1 VVYLPEHFAET
12 RPGILV
18 NLIQRS
24 PLAVL
29 FTVQDGVPQADHI
42 PLLIDP
48 DRGPHGT
55 LIGHVARN
63 NPVWQRHQQGMDA
76 LAVFQVADAYI
87 SPNWYPTKPENH
99 QVVPTWNYAVVHA
112 SGPLIVHEEAKWIRG
127 VVGKLTKVMESDQRP
142 PWKMGDAP
150 QEYLADMITQ
160 IIGIEIP
167 ITSLTGKWK
176 ASQNRL
182 EVDRQG
188 ALTAL
193 NDSGDA
199 HKIAMA
205 DEMTRIK
212 AS

>member
-12 RPGILV
+12 RPGILIS
-18 NLIQRS
+18 LIERS

-42 PLLIDP
+42 PLLVDP
-48 DRGPHGT
+48 NRGPHGT

-63 NPVWQRHQQGMDA
+63 NPVWQRHQEGMDA

-87 SPNWYPTKPENH
+87 SPNWYPTKAENH

-188 ALTAL
+188 ALAAL

-205 DEMTRIK
+205 DEMIRIK
-212 AS
+212 A

>member
-1 VVYLPEHFAET
+1 MVYLPEHFAET
-12 RPGILV
+12 RPGILIS
-18 NLIQRS
+18 LIERS

-42 PLLIDP
+42 PLLVDP
-48 DRGPHGT
+48 NRGPHGT

-63 NPVWQRHQQGMDA
+63 NPVWQRHQEGMDA

-87 SPNWYPTKPENH
+87 SPNWYPTKAENH

>member
-1 VVYLPEHFAET
+1 MVYLPEHFAET

>member
-1 VVYLPEHFAET
+1 MVYLPEHFAET

-87 SPNWYPTKPENH
+87 SPNWYPTKAENH

-127 VVGKLTKVMESDQRP
+127 VVGKLTKVMESDQLI

>member
-1 VVYLPEHFAET
+1 MVYLPEHFEET
-12 RPGILV
+12 RPGMLV
-18 NLIQRS
+18 NLIERS

-63 NPVWQRHQQGMDA
+63 NPLWQHHRQDLDT

-87 SPNWYPTKPENH
+87 SPNWYPTKAENH

-112 SGPLIVHEEAKWIRG
+112 SGPLIIHEDAKWIRG
-127 VVGKLTKVMESDQRP
+127 VVGRLTKVMESDQRI

-150 QEYLADMITQ
+150 QDYLAEMISQ

-167 ITSLTGKWK
+167 INSLTGKWK

-182 EVDRQG
+182 EIDRQG
-188 ALTAL
+188 ALKSL
-193 NDSGDA
+193 NESAGA
-199 HKIAMA
+199 GKIAMA
-205 DEMTRIK
+205 DEMIRVK
-212 AS
+212 A

>member
-1 VVYLPEHFAET
+1 MYLPEHFSET
-12 RPGILV
+12 RPGMLI
-18 NLIQRS
+18 NLIERA

-29 FTVQDGVPQADHI
+29 FTVQHGVPQADHI
-42 PLLIDP
+42 PLLVDP

-63 NPVWQRHQQGMDA
+63 NPLWQHHQQDMDA

-87 SPNWYPTKPENH
+87 SPNWYPTKAENH

-112 SGPLIVHEEAKWIRG
+112 SGPLVIHEDAKWIRG
-127 VVGKLTKVMESDQRP
+127 VVGRLTKVMESDQRP

-150 QEYLADMITQ
+150 QDYLAEMISQ

-167 ITSLTGKWK
+167 ISNLTGKWK

-182 EVDRQG
+182 DIDRQG
-188 ALTAL
+188 ALKAL
-193 NDSGDA
+193 NDSDDVG
-199 HKIAMA
+199 KIAMA
-205 DEMTRIK
+205 DEMIRVK
-212 AS
+212 A